1 MSAVSRI
8 NWGKLASAVASR
20 QQTHASLSAF
30 RKQYDDLRREL
41 SVLEGQKTT
50 VDFEHYRNVLGNK
63 DLVAKLEGTLKKF
76 KPVTYDSNAQ
86 VKIIETF
93 EAKAVTK
100 AQEFAAQVENEVAS
114 LKDTLKNIEQAR
126 PVEELYTDDVVQA
139 FPEIDDRVAAMVKKG
154 QWTHPGFAEK
164 VPPIPFF

>member
-1 MSAVSRI
+1 MFLETRI
-8 NWGKLASAVASR
+8 WLL
-20 QQTHASLSAF
+20 SL
-30 RKQYDDLRREL
+30 RGL
-41 SVLEGQKTT
+41 
-50 VDFEHYRNVLGNK
+50 
-63 DLVAKLEGTLKKF
+63 LKKF

-114 LKDTLKNIEQAR
+114 LKDTLKNIEQSR